1 MTTNIKFNFC
11 CYNVQISLMM
21 SQQIQSDIFRTKMIQ
36 HALWYQITW
45 SKWMLCNILE
55 YCSQTLDMHE
65 QRVLKL
71 ILFLFMTLWLLG
83 ICDWTCFCSRRVYNI
98 ENMVDI
104 KNKKKSVM
112 RQFVDFKY
120 TIWWYHYRIFFNPRN
135 CSS

>member
-1 MTTNIKFNFC
+1 
-11 CYNVQISLMM
+11 MM

-83 ICDWTCFCSRRVYNI
+83 ICD
-98 ENMVDI
+98 
-104 KNKKKSVM
+104 
-112 RQFVDFKY
+112 
-120 TIWWYHYRIFFNPRN
+120 
-135 CSS
+135 